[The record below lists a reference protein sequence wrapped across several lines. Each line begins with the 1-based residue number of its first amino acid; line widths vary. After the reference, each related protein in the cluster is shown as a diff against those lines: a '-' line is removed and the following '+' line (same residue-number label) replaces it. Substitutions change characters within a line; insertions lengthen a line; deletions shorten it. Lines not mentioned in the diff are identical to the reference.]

1 MARTQLIPVTGYLKK
16 NSKKDFDRMRRDK
29 GTISDSDLVRHII
42 EEAVKVWKEEKKKRK
57 NSKL

>member
-16 NSKKDFDRMRRDK
+16 NSKKEFDKMRRDK

-42 EEAVKVWKEEKKKRK
+42 EDAVKAWKEEKKKRK
-57 NSKL
+57 SPK